1 MNHQEYLEDSSQW
14 GNYQYVP
21 LEQVINDYLA
31 NIDEDDYTAN
41 IPRHKVLFNAL
52 RGLRELYFDVLQ
64 EIKAV
69 ELELGN
75 TLNVTLPPDFV
86 NYVRISW
93 VDAQGVLH
101 PMTANRQHNMA
112 VSYLQDNEYNI
123 IFDATGCVM
132 KGSGTRPDGTATVN
146 SDELKSY
153 GFASGYTPNVNLSNF
168 HKNGS
173 YRIDKVNGVIQ
184 FDSTA
189 KGKSIVLEYISDGLY
204 TACGETE
211 ADISVHKFAEQAIID
226 FIYYNLIKQRR
237 SVPANE
243 KMRARKEYYNSRR
256 IAGRRIN
263 TIRKDEL
270 IQAMSGSTMNIEPS
284 N

>member
-1 MNHQEYLEDSSQW
+1 MSYRQYLQDSSQW
-14 GNYQYVP
+14 GNYQYIP
-21 LEQVINDYLA
+21 LEQVINDYMA

-41 IPRHKVLFNAL
+41 SPRHKILFNAL

-75 TLNVTLPPDFV
+75 TLNVVLPPDYV

-93 VDAQGVLH
+93 VDEAGMLH
-101 PMTANRQHNMA
+101 PMTANRQSNMA
-112 VSYLQDNEYNI
+112 QAYLQDHEYNI
-123 IFDATGCVM
+123 LFDASGCVM
-132 KGSGTRPDGTATVN
+132 TGVGTRPDTTGQVN
-146 SDELKSY
+146 QDELRSY
-153 GFASGYTPNVNLSNF
+153 GFSIGYTPNINLSKF

-173 YRIDKVNGVIQ
+173 FQVDKANGIIQ

-204 TACGETE
+204 TACGGSE
-211 ADISVHKFAEQAIID
+211 ADITIHKFAEQAIID
-226 FIYYNLIKQRR
+226 FIYYNLIKQRKN
-237 SVPANE
+237 VPFNE
-243 KMRARKEYYNSRR
+243 KQRARKEYYNSRR

-263 TIRKDEL
+263 TLRKEEL